1 MFKVVQ
7 VLCLVFPPKGGLK
20 TLHLTFDLSNKAK
33 QWVIMA
39 YVLPRLTTKKEV
51 DGAIKRTED
60 KVLVLRFGRE
70 ADSICMQLDE
80 IVSAPP

>member
-7 VLCLVFPPKGGLK
+7 VLCPVFPPKGGLK

-33 QWVIMA
+33 QWVMA

-70 ADSICMQLDE
+70 ADSVCMQLDE

>member
-1 MFKVVQ
+1 MRSW
-7 VLCLVFPPKGGLK
+7 GLG
-20 TLHLTFDLSNKAK
+20 TRL
-33 QWVIMA
+33 MA

-70 ADSICMQLDE
+70 ADSVCMQLDE
-80 IVSAPP
+80 IVSVPP